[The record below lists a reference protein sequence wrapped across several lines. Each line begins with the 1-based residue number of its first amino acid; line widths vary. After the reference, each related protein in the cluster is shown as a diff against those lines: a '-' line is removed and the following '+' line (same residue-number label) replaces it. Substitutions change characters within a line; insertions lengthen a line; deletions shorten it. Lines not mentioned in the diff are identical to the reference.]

1 MDRGTEILAKL
12 REYQME
18 SLILHKLLSQRV
30 YRLGKRGKWYERLA
44 LIQMNYLEKN
54 DAKAVRD
61 QKKCALQTCIDAL
74 HDTTVHQSNYKV
86 ETYEG
91 NLPSF
96 FFMLYS
102 FFTEYTRTY

>member
-1 MDRGTEILAKL
+1 
-12 REYQME
+12 ME

-74 HDTTVHQSNYKV
+74 HDTTVHQSNYNV
-86 ETYEG
+86 ETY
-91 NLPSF
+91 
-96 FFMLYS
+96 
-102 FFTEYTRTY
+102 